1 MKTLHQH
8 TPGRPLTQLQLIF
21 PRGGSFLDPPDLQGL
36 SRITLRL
43 MLMGAGGMSNTEFN
57 GRLERLGAVAGFG
70 LTNDHFTLRLLTL
83 TPKLE
88 EALELLNL
96 ALNEPAFDGEEFE
109 RLRAELISGWQ
120 SEREESKQ
128 LRAQEVYLHR
138 SYGGGPQ
145 SYLADG
151 LASGLRKCTLED
163 VRAQYK
169 RLFAPMEPI
178 LGVLSGESRKTVD
191 QLVASRLA
199 IPAFA
204 DGDGPASADAD
215 GIDPWKDFT
224 APEPAGRVVTIVP
237 DSGTNTD
244 EVVLGSFSTHQN
256 DPQWHLHRMITWIFG
271 GDMNS
276 RLFREV
282 RGERGYSY
290 GASCWYE
297 AAAGRFP
304 RNRVAP
310 FTLYTFPSVEHSAQ
324 AVPLMISLYEQLV
337 SGGVTEEEMALAR
350 SALINSHPF
359 KRDSPEKML
368 ALDMVRALHGVIT
381 EDDDSNRRKMEEATA
396 ADILEALREAHHP
409 ERMRI
414 VLLGDPARLE
424 PVAAAI
430 PGVDSIET
438 VRYP

>member
-1 MKTLHQH
+1 MNFLHRH
-8 TPGRPLTQLQLIF
+8 TPGRPLTQLQLVF
-21 PRGGSFLDPPDLQGL
+21 PRAGACLDPPDMQGL

-43 MLMGAGGMSNTEFN
+43 MLMGAGGMDNAEFN
-57 GRLERLGAVAGFG
+57 GRLERMGAAAGFG
-70 LTNDHFTLRLLTL
+70 LANDHCALRLLTL
-83 TPKLE
+83 TPQLE
-88 EALELLNL
+88 GTLELLNL
-96 ALNEPAFDGEEFE
+96 ALNEPRFDAGEFE
-109 RLRAELISGWQ
+109 RLREELISGWQ

-151 LASGLRKCTLED
+151 QVSGLRQCTLED
-163 VRAQYK
+163 VRAQYR
-169 RLFAPMEPI
+169 RLFTPGEPI
-178 LGVLSGESRKTVD
+178 LGVVSGESRKTVES
-191 QLVASRLA
+191 LAASRLK

-204 DGDGPASADAD
+204 QGNGVN
-215 GIDPWKDFT
+215 PWEDFT
-224 APEPAGRVVTIVP
+224 PPQPPGRVVTIVP

-244 EVVLGSFSTHQN
+244 EVVLGSFSTHRN
-256 DPQWHLHRMITWIFG
+256 DPQWHLHRMISWIFG

-297 AAAGRFP
+297 AAMGRFP

-310 FTLYTFPSVEHSAQ
+310 FTLYTFPSAEHTAE

-337 SGGVTEEEMALAR
+337 SGGVTEEEIQLAR

-359 KRDSPEKML
+359 RRDTPEKML
-368 ALDMVRALHGVIT
+368 ALDVVQALHGVVT
-381 EDDDSNRRKMEEATA
+381 EDDETNRRNMEEATA
-396 ADILEALREAHHP
+396 GDILGALQEAHHP

-424 PVAAAI
+424 PIAAAI
-430 PGVDSIET
+430 PGVDSVET